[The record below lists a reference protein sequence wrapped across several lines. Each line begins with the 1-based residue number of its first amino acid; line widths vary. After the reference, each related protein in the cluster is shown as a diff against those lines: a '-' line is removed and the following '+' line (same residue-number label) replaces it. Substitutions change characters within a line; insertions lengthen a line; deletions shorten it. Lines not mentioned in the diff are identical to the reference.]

1 MSCLETLNWE
11 SLAKM
16 PSSLITGVLSWMS
29 NNTSTSIPV
38 STPLALWDGF

>member
-11 SLAKM
+11 SLAKIS
-16 PSSLITGVLSWMS
+16 SSLITGVLSWMW

-38 STPLALWDGF
+38 STPLALCDGF